1 MRPQDVAPV
10 MATQEEHDWL
20 VQGHGHSEAES
31 KDAATRGHSQVQQE
45 VASTGCRERRRKR
58 RYAALSMKDGWL
70 GMVIEMLWEE
80 RRIGEETKELGFRNG
95 AVAGR

>member
-1 MRPQDVAPV
+1 
-10 MATQEEHDWL
+10 
-20 VQGHGHSEAES
+20 
-31 KDAATRGHSQVQQE
+31 
-45 VASTGCRERRRKR
+45 
-58 RYAALSMKDGWL
+58 MKDGWL